1 MGLFIELID
10 GAAGTEALKALM
22 EKAKKEHSFVIHF
35 GILILPPQLQYLGEE
50 LWQAANGKEAR

>member
-22 EKAKKEHSFVIHF
+22 EKAKKEHSFIIHF
-35 GILILPPQLQYLGEE
+35 GI
-50 LWQAANGKEAR
+50 

>member
-1 MGLFIELID
+1 MAKRATIRNLRRWIDAQMGLFIELID

-35 GILILPPQLQYLGEE
+35 GI
-50 LWQAANGKEAR
+50 